1 MHNYYN
7 IIPFALLNIL
17 IIFFFVGLSFLVI
30 AVPLI
35 EELVSKQL
43 IASGIETN
51 QQINQLD
58 EYKTLIPIEQVN
70 KIFQP
75 IQSIELFQPI
85 QPNQS
90 LPLTISFKEIL
101 LNYMKPIFTQA
112 MNDEKKILDKKK
124 TEYIL
129 IFVFTTFGLSLCLIA
144 YVLYL
149 KYKIKVFN
157 VDWKNILISVGCFI
171 LSIILVLLIYMFT
184 IIPNKKTN
192 TKKAELITLNIFNN
206 ISSLEDLETL

>member
-1 MHNYYN
+1 M
-7 IIPFALLNIL
+7 
-17 IIFFFVGLSFLVI
+17 GLSFLVI